1 MVDPNILAE
10 IQPCPAR
17 ECSLSSL
24 FWVQTWESR
33 QMPPGTVCLE
43 PENKPPC
50 PPLSTP
56 QGESVSD
63 SEALLLDTQPCGLAG
78 LFLTQIH

>member
-1 MVDPNILAE
+1 
-10 IQPCPAR
+10 
-17 ECSLSSL
+17 
-24 FWVQTWESR
+24 
-33 QMPPGTVCLE
+33 MPPGTVCLE
-43 PENKPPC
+43 PENKPPR